1 MISFDGVSLVHDDG
15 RVVLDHVSTSIP
27 AGELTLVA
35 GGTGSGKS
43 TLLAMIDGLVPH
55 FSPGRMT
62 GEVTVDG
69 RSTRLVRPRDLAD
82 VVGYVAQN
90 PAHGFVTAEVESEL
104 AFSMEQ
110 RGVSPA
116 AMRRRVEETLDLV
129 GLADLRDRP
138 LRSLSLGQQQ
148 RVAIGAVLTAAPQV
162 LVLDEP
168 TSALDPVGAEEV
180 LAIVRRLV
188 EDVGLTVVLAEHR
201 LERVLH
207 VADGVLYLPG
217 DGSVRSGGAAEL
229 LRGTS
234 SAPPLLRLADALGWE
249 PAPLTVRAAR
259 AFARRATQ
267 DGPSGRGH
275 QRSQDGSPAE
285 TDVGA
290 RDEPHGGPRGDG
302 STGDG
307 LRDGSRATRLL
318 GLRRPVS
325 REPRPRLIA
334 RSVDV
339 RHGAVTAVR
348 SVSTDLASGEIVALM
363 GRNGSG
369 KSSLLWALQGSGRRD
384 GGQVRVDETDPASV
398 GTRRARELVALVPQD
413 VSDLF
418 FCETV
423 DDECRT
429 ADADAGVA
437 DGTARALF
445 GSMVD
450 GVDGGTHPRDLSE
463 GQRLALALAVVLA
476 VPARVLLLDE
486 PTRGLDYA
494 AKAALVSTVRGIAR
508 GGTAVVVATHDVELA
523 ADLADRV
530 ILMAQGEIVAD
541 GPAREMLTAST
552 GFAPQVAK
560 VFAPRPWVRLS
571 DVLGSTDLP

>member
-1 MISFDGVSLVHDDG
+1 MITFDDVSLVHDGD
-15 RVVLDHVSTSIP
+15 RVVLSHVTVTVP

-35 GGTGSGKS
+35 GGTGAGKS
-43 TLLAMIDGLVPH
+43 TLLAMVDGLVPH
-55 FSPGRMT
+55 FSAGHMT

-69 RSTRLVRPRDLAD
+69 RSTRTVRPRDMAD
-82 VVGYVAQN
+82 LVGYVAQD
-90 PAHGFVTAEVESEL
+90 PAHGFVTSHVESEL

-148 RVAIGAVLTAAPQV
+148 RVALGAVLTASPQV

-207 VADGVLYLPG
+207 AADGVLYLPG
-217 DGSVRSGGAAEL
+217 DGSVRAGGAAEL

-234 SAPPLLRLADALGWE
+234 SAPPILRLADALGWD
-249 PAPLTVRAAR
+249 PTPLTVRAAR
-259 AFARRATQ
+259 PFAREFVRARV
-267 DGPSGRGH
+267 SGTTA
-275 QRSQDGSPAE
+275 P
-285 TDVGA
+285 T
-290 RDEPHGGPRGDG
+290 PHGAHPAPPAHPVHPVRPADPEQPAHP
-302 STGDG
+302 TKPPHP
-307 LRDGSRATRLL
+307 TRSLL
-318 GLRRPVS
+318 
-325 REPRPRLIA
+325 EA

-339 RHGAVTAVR
+339 SHGPVRAVHHVDL
-348 SVSTDLASGEIVALM
+348 DLAPGEVVALM

-369 KSSLLWALQGSGRRD
+369 KSSLLWALQGSGPRD
-384 GGQVRVDETDPASV
+384 HGMVRVGGTETSQAR
-398 GTRRARELVALVPQD
+398 TRRARNLVALVPQD
-413 VSDLF
+413 VADLF

-423 DDECRT
+423 DDECRA
-429 ADADAGVA
+429 ADADAQA
-437 DGTARALF
+437 PTGTTRRLLDTMVTGLE
-445 GSMVD
+445 GS
-450 GVDGGTHPRDLSE
+450 THPRDLSE

-494 AKAALVSTVRGIAR
+494 AKGALVATLRALAR
-508 GGTAVVVATHDVELA
+508 DGTAVVVATHDVELA

-530 ILMAQGEIVAD
+530 LLMAQGEVVAD

-560 VFAPRPWVRLS
+560 VFAPQPWVRVT
-571 DVLGSTDLP
+571 DVPGAEGAP

>member
-1 MISFDGVSLVHDDG
+1 MIVFDDVSLVHDDG
-15 RVVLDHVSTSIP
+15 RVVLDHVSTTIEQ
-27 AGELTLVA
+27 GQLTLVA

-43 TLLAMIDGLVPH
+43 TLLAMVDGLVPH
-55 FSPGRMT
+55 FSPGVMT
-62 GEVTVDG
+62 GQVTVDG

-82 VVGYVAQN
+82 LVGYVAQN
-90 PAHGFVTAEVESEL
+90 PAHGFVTSEVESEL

-129 GLADLRDRP
+129 GLAELRDRP

-188 EDVGLTVVLAEHR
+188 EDLGLTVVLAEHR

-207 VADGVLYLPG
+207 AADGVLYLPG

-234 SAPPLLRLADALGWE
+234 SAPPLLRLADALGWD

-259 AFARRATQ
+259 PYARL
-267 DGPSGRGH
+267 
-275 QRSQDGSPAE
+275 
-285 TDVGA
+285 VA
-290 RDEPHGGPRGDG
+290 RDDG
-302 STGDG
+302 
-307 LRDGSRATRLL
+307 AA
-318 GLRRPVS
+318 
-325 REPRPRLIA
+325 REPAAPLEGPQEAAHDDPRLVA
-334 RSVDV
+334 RSVSV
-339 RHGAVTAVR
+339 RYGDLEAVR
-348 SVSTDLASGEIVALM
+348 SVSTELSSGEVVALM

-384 GGQVRVDETDPASV
+384 GGHVQVDGSDPADV
-398 GTRRARELVALVPQD
+398 GPRRARDLVALVPQD
-413 VSDLF
+413 VTDLF

-423 DDECRT
+423 DDECRA
-429 ADADAGVA
+429 ADHDAGA
-437 DGTARALF
+437 PDGTTRALLA
-445 GSMVD
+445 SMVG
-450 GVDGGTHPRDLSE
+450 GVDGRTHPRDLSE

-494 AKAALVSTVRGIAR
+494 AKATLVDTLRTIAR
-508 GGTAVVVATHDVELA
+508 EGTAVVVATHDVELA

-530 ILMAQGEIVAD
+530 VLMAQGEIVAD

-560 VFAPRPWVRLS
+560 VFAPGRWFRMS
-571 DVLGSTDLP
+571 DVLGSTAL

>member
-1 MISFDGVSLVHDDG
+1 MITFDDVTLVHDDG
-15 RVVLDHVSTSIP
+15 RVVLDHVTTSVR

-43 TLLAMIDGLVPH
+43 TLLAMVDGLVPH

-90 PAHGFVTAEVESEL
+90 PAHGFVTSQVESEL

-129 GLADLRDRP
+129 GLAELRDRP

-148 RVAIGAVLTAAPQV
+148 RVAIGAVLTASPQV

-188 EDVGLTVVLAEHR
+188 EDLGLTVVLAEHR

-207 VADGVLYLPG
+207 AADRVLYLPG
-217 DGSVRSGGAAEL
+217 DGSVRSGGATEL

-234 SAPPLLRLADALGWE
+234 SAPPLLRLADALGWD

-259 AFARRATQ
+259 PFARELVRETTARVATETSGQ
-267 DGPSGRGH
+267 VAGPGRPPAP
-275 QRSQDGSPAE
+275 QSPP
-285 TDVGA
+285 A
-290 RDEPHGGPRGDG
+290 RQ
-302 STGDG
+302 
-307 LRDGSRATRLL
+307 
-318 GLRRPVS
+318 
-325 REPRPRLIA
+325 PRLSA
-334 RSVDV
+334 RGLDV
-339 RHGAVTAVR
+339 SHGDVQAVR
-348 SVSTDLASGEIVALM
+348 RASLDLAQGEVVALM

-369 KSSLLWALQGSGRRD
+369 KSSLLWALQGSGPRERGD
-384 GGQVRVDETDPASV
+384 VRVDGTDPARV
-398 GTRRARELVALVPQD
+398 GVRRARELVALVPQD

-423 DDECRT
+423 DDECRA
-429 ADADAGVA
+429 ADTDAGA
-437 DGTARALF
+437 PEGTTRSLLDA
-445 GSMVD
+445 MVE
-450 GVDGGTHPRDLSE
+450 GVEGGTHPRDLSE

-476 VPARVLLLDE
+476 VPAQVLLLDE

-494 AKAALVSTVRGIAR
+494 AKGRLVENLHRIAA
-508 GGTAVVVATHDVELA
+508 GGTAVLVATHDVELA

-530 ILMAQGEIVAD
+530 VLMAQGEVVAD

-560 VFAPRPWVRLS
+560 VFAPRAWVRLA
-571 DVLGSTDLP
+571 DVPGIGAQR

>member
-1 MISFDGVSLVHDDG
+1 MITFDDVTLVHDDG
-15 RVVLDHVSTSIP
+15 RVVLDHVTTSIR

-43 TLLAMIDGLVPH
+43 TLLAMVDGLVPH

-69 RSTRLVRPRDLAD
+69 RSTRVVRPRDLAD

-90 PAHGFVTAEVESEL
+90 PAHGFVTSRVESEL

-129 GLADLRDRP
+129 GLAELRDRP

-148 RVAIGAVLTAAPQV
+148 RVAIGAVLTATPQV

-188 EDVGLTVVLAEHR
+188 EDLGLTVVLAEHR

-207 VADGVLYLPG
+207 AADRVLYLPG
-217 DGSVRSGGAAEL
+217 DGSVRSGGATDL

-234 SAPPLLRLADALGWE
+234 SAPPILRLADALGWD
-249 PAPLTVRAAR
+249 PTPLTVRAAR
-259 AFARRATQ
+259 PFARELVRESAERVAA
-267 DGPSGRGH
+267 GPPAHVPGPDR
-275 QRSQDGSPAE
+275 SPA
-285 TDVGA
+285 
-290 RDEPHGGPRGDG
+290 PKSPP
-302 STGDG
+302 S
-307 LRDGSRATRLL
+307 
-318 GLRRPVS
+318 PQ
-325 REPRPRLIA
+325 PRLSA
-334 RSVDV
+334 RGLDVSHGDV
-339 RHGAVTAVR
+339 RAVR
-348 SVSTDLASGEIVALM
+348 RASLDLAQGEVVALM

-369 KSSLLWALQGSGRRD
+369 KSSLLWALQGSGPRERGDVQVD
-384 GGQVRVDETDPASV
+384 GTDTARVGA
-398 GTRRARELVALVPQD
+398 RRARELVALVPQD

-423 DDECRT
+423 DDECRA
-429 ADADAGVA
+429 ADTDAGA
-437 DGTARALF
+437 PDGTTRSLLGA
-445 GSMVD
+445 MVED
-450 GVDGGTHPRDLSE
+450 VEGGTHPRDLSE

-476 VPARVLLLDE
+476 VPAQVLLLDE

-494 AKAALVSTVRGIAR
+494 AKGRLVETLHRMAAD
-508 GGTAVVVATHDVELA
+508 GTAVLVATHDVELA

-530 ILMAQGEIVAD
+530 VLMAQGEVVAD
-541 GPAREMLTAST
+541 GTAREMLTAST

-560 VFAPRPWVRLS
+560 VFTPRPWVRLS
-571 DVLGSTDLP
+571 DVPGLEGRS

>member
-1 MISFDGVSLVHDDG
+1 MITFDDVSLVHDDG
-15 RVVLDHVSTSIP
+15 RVVLSHVSTSIP

-43 TLLAMIDGLVPH
+43 TLLAMVDGLVPH

-69 RSTRLVRPRDLAD
+69 RSTRHVRPRDLAD

-90 PAHGFVTAEVESEL
+90 PAHGFVTSVVESEL

-129 GLADLRDRP
+129 GLADVRDRP

-148 RVAIGAVLTAAPQV
+148 RVAIGAVLTAGPQV

-188 EDVGLTVVLAEHR
+188 EDLGLTVVLAEHR

-207 VADGVLYLPG
+207 AADGVLYLPG
-217 DGSVRSGGAAEL
+217 DGSVRSGGAVEL

-234 SAPPLLRLADALGWE
+234 SAPPILRLADALGWD

-259 AFARRATQ
+259 PFAREVLRETAEH
-267 DGPSGRGH
+267 DAGGDLDPSGTPSLVAATGTGPVTGLGTGRVTGLVTGH
-275 QRSQDGSPAE
+275 VTAHGTP
-285 TDVGA
+285 GA
-290 RDEPHGGPRGDG
+290 PQ
-302 STGDG
+302 
-307 LRDGSRATRLL
+307 
-318 GLRRPVS
+318 
-325 REPRPRLIA
+325 PRLEA
-334 RSVDV
+334 RGVDV
-339 RHGAVTAVR
+339 TYGDVRAVR
-348 SVSTDLASGEIVALM
+348 RVSLDLVEGEVVALM

-384 GGQVRVDETDPASV
+384 RGDVRVDGADPARA

-418 FCETV
+418 FTETV
-423 DDECRT
+423 DDECRA
-429 ADADAGVA
+429 ADADAGA
-437 DGTARALF
+437 PDGTTRALL
-445 GSMVD
+445 GSMVE
-450 GVDGGTHPRDLSE
+450 GVEGGTHPRDLSE

-476 VPARVLLLDE
+476 VPAQVLLLDE

-494 AKAALVSTVRGIAR
+494 AKGRLVETLHRIAAD
-508 GGTAVVVATHDVELA
+508 GTAVLVATHDVELA

-530 ILMAQGEIVAD
+530 VLMAQGEVVAD
-541 GPAREMLTAST
+541 GPARAMLTAST

-560 VFAPRPWVRLS
+560 VFAPHPWVRLS
-571 DVLGSTDLP
+571 DVPVPEGSP

>member
-1 MISFDGVSLVHDDG
+1 MITFDDVTLVHDDG
-15 RVVLDHVSTSIP
+15 RVVLDHVTTSVR

-43 TLLAMIDGLVPH
+43 TLLAMVDGLVPH

-90 PAHGFVTAEVESEL
+90 PAHGFVTSQVESEL

-129 GLADLRDRP
+129 GLAELRDRP

-148 RVAIGAVLTAAPQV
+148 RVAIGAVLTASPQV

-188 EDVGLTVVLAEHR
+188 EDLGLTVVLAEHR

-207 VADGVLYLPG
+207 AADRVLYLPG
-217 DGSVRSGGAAEL
+217 DGSVRSGGATEL

-234 SAPPLLRLADALGWE
+234 SAPPLLRLADALGWD

-259 AFARRATQ
+259 PWARELLRETPEPVGA
-267 DGPSGRGH
+267 GPSGHVPAPVRPPAPRSRLSARGL
-275 QRSQDGSPAE
+275 
-285 TDVGA
+285 DVS
-290 RDEPHGGPRGDG
+290 HG
-302 STGDG
+302 
-307 LRDGSRATRLL
+307 
-318 GLRRPVS
+318 
-325 REPRPRLIA
+325 
-334 RSVDV
+334 DV
-339 RHGAVTAVR
+339 QAVR
-348 SVSTDLASGEIVALM
+348 RASLDLAQGEVVALM

-369 KSSLLWALQGSGRRD
+369 KSSLLWALQGSGPRERGD
-384 GGQVRVDETDPASV
+384 VRVDGTDPARV
-398 GTRRARELVALVPQD
+398 GVRRARELVALVPQD

-423 DDECRT
+423 DDECRA
-429 ADADAGVA
+429 ADTDAGA
-437 DGTARALF
+437 PEGTTRSLLEA
-445 GSMVD
+445 MVE
-450 GVDGGTHPRDLSE
+450 GVEGGTHPRDLSE

-476 VPARVLLLDE
+476 VPAQVLLLDE

-494 AKAALVSTVRGIAR
+494 AKGRLVENLHRIAA
-508 GGTAVVVATHDVELA
+508 GGTAVLVATHDVELA

-530 ILMAQGEIVAD
+530 VLMAQGEVVAD

-560 VFAPRPWVRLS
+560 VFAPRPWVRLA
-571 DVLGSTDLP
+571 DVPGIGAQR

>member
-1 MISFDGVSLVHDDG
+1 MIIFDDVSMVHDDG

-27 AGELTLVA
+27 QGQLTLVA

-43 TLLAMIDGLVPH
+43 TLLAMVDGLVPH
-55 FSPGRMT
+55 FSPGTMT

-69 RSTRLVRPRDLAD
+69 RSTRSVRPRDLAD
-82 VVGYVAQN
+82 LVGYVAQN
-90 PAHGFVTAEVESEL
+90 PAHGFVTSEVESEL

-138 LRSLSLGQQQ
+138 LRSLSVGQQQ

-188 EDVGLTVVLAEHR
+188 EDLGLTVVLAEHR

-207 VADGVLYLPG
+207 AADGVLYLPG

-259 AFARRATQ
+259 PFARLVVQ
-267 DGPSGRGH
+267 D
-275 QRSQDGSPAE
+275 DGSARDRGRPRDDAGDDE
-285 TDVGA
+285 RGDAVGGA
-290 RDEPHGGPRGDG
+290 RGDARDGAHDVPRRSPREGAPHGSG
-302 STGDG
+302 
-307 LRDGSRATRLL
+307 
-318 GLRRPVS
+318 S
-325 REPRPRLIA
+325 REPRLVA
-334 RSVDV
+334 RSVSVQHGDV
-339 RHGAVTAVR
+339 EAVR
-348 SVSTDLASGEIVALM
+348 SVSTELASGEVVALM

-384 GGQVRVDETDPASV
+384 GGRVSVGGSDPASV
-398 GTRRARELVALVPQD
+398 GTREARDLVALVPQD

-429 ADADAGVA
+429 ADEDAA
-437 DGTARALF
+437 APAGTTRALF

-450 GVDGGTHPRDLSE
+450 GVVGGTHPRDLSE

-494 AKAALVSTVRGIAR
+494 AKTALVRTLRTIAR
-508 GGTAVVVATHDVELA
+508 DGTAVVVATHDVELA

-530 ILMAQGEIVAD
+530 VLMAQGEIVAD
-541 GPAREMLTAST
+541 GPSREMLTAST

-560 VFAPRPWVRLS
+560 VFAPRPWLRVS
-571 DVLGSTDLP
+571 DVIGSTDQP

>member
-1 MISFDGVSLVHDDG
+1 MITFDDVTLVHDDG
-15 RVVLDHVSTSIP
+15 RVVLDHVTTSVR

-43 TLLAMIDGLVPH
+43 TLLAMVDGLVPH

-90 PAHGFVTAEVESEL
+90 PAHGFVTSQVESEL

-129 GLADLRDRP
+129 GLAELRDRP

-148 RVAIGAVLTAAPQV
+148 RVAIGAVLTATPQV

-188 EDVGLTVVLAEHR
+188 EDLGLTVVLAEHR

-207 VADGVLYLPG
+207 AADRVLYLPG
-217 DGSVRSGGAAEL
+217 DGSVRSGGATDL

-234 SAPPLLRLADALGWE
+234 SAPPILRLADALGWD

-259 AFARRATQ
+259 PFARELVRVTAEPVAA
-267 DGPSGRGH
+267 GPSGHVSGPVR
-275 QRSQDGSPAE
+275 SPA
-285 TDVGA
+285 
-290 RDEPHGGPRGDG
+290 PKSPP
-302 STGDG
+302 S
-307 LRDGSRATRLL
+307 
-318 GLRRPVS
+318 PQ
-325 REPRPRLIA
+325 PRLSA
-334 RSVDV
+334 RRLDV
-339 RHGAVTAVR
+339 SHGDVQAVR
-348 SVSTDLASGEIVALM
+348 RASLDLAQGEVVALM

-369 KSSLLWALQGSGRRD
+369 KSSLLWALQGSGPRERGD
-384 GGQVRVDETDPASV
+384 VRVDGTDPARM
-398 GTRRARELVALVPQD
+398 GARRARELVALVPQD

-429 ADADAGVA
+429 ADADAGA
-437 DGTARALF
+437 PEGTTRTLLGA
-445 GSMVD
+445 MVE
-450 GVDGGTHPRDLSE
+450 GVEGGTHPRDLSE

-476 VPARVLLLDE
+476 VPAQVLLLDE

-494 AKAALVSTVRGIAR
+494 AKGRLVETLHRMAAD
-508 GGTAVVVATHDVELA
+508 GTAVLVATHDVELA

-530 ILMAQGEIVAD
+530 VLMAQGEVVAD

-571 DVLGSTDLP
+571 DVPGLEERS

>member
-1 MISFDGVSLVHDDG
+1 MIVFDDVSLVHDDG
-15 RVVLDHVSTSIP
+15 RVVLDHVSTTIEQ
-27 AGELTLVA
+27 GQLTLVA

-43 TLLAMIDGLVPH
+43 TLLAMVDGLVPH
-55 FSPGRMT
+55 FSPGVMT

-82 VVGYVAQN
+82 LVGYVAQN
-90 PAHGFVTAEVESEL
+90 PAHGFVTSEVESEL

-188 EDVGLTVVLAEHR
+188 EDLGLTVVLAEHR

-207 VADGVLYLPG
+207 AADGVLYLPG

-234 SAPPLLRLADALGWE
+234 SAPPLLRLADALGWD

-259 AFARRATQ
+259 PFARL
-267 DGPSGRGH
+267 
-275 QRSQDGSPAE
+275 
-285 TDVGA
+285 VA
-290 RDEPHGGPRGDG
+290 RDDGAAREPAAPLEGPREAAHD
-302 STGDG
+302 D
-307 LRDGSRATRLL
+307 
-318 GLRRPVS
+318 
-325 REPRPRLIA
+325 PRLVA
-334 RSVDV
+334 RSVSV
-339 RHGAVTAVR
+339 RYGALEAVR
-348 SVSTDLASGEIVALM
+348 SVSTELSAGEVVALM

-384 GGQVRVDETDPASV
+384 GGHVQVDGSDPAAV
-398 GTRRARELVALVPQD
+398 GPRRARDLVALVPQD
-413 VSDLF
+413 VTDLF

-423 DDECRT
+423 DDECRA
-429 ADADAGVA
+429 ADHDAGSP
-437 DGTARALF
+437 DGTTRALLA
-445 GSMVD
+445 SMVG

-494 AKAALVSTVRGIAR
+494 AKATLVDTLRTIAR
-508 GGTAVVVATHDVELA
+508 EGTAVVVATHDVELA

-530 ILMAQGEIVAD
+530 VLMAQGEIVAD

-560 VFAPRPWVRLS
+560 VFAPSPWFRVS
-571 DVLGSTDLP
+571 DVLGSTAL

>member
-1 MISFDGVSLVHDDG
+1 MIIFDDVSMVHDDG

-27 AGELTLVA
+27 QGQLTLVA

-43 TLLAMIDGLVPH
+43 TLLAMVDGLVPH
-55 FSPGRMT
+55 FSPGTMT
-62 GEVTVDG
+62 GEVTVDR
-69 RSTRLVRPRDLAD
+69 RSTRSVRPRDLAD
-82 VVGYVAQN
+82 LVGYVAQN
-90 PAHGFVTAEVESEL
+90 PAHGFVTSEVESEL

-138 LRSLSLGQQQ
+138 LRSLSVGQQQ

-188 EDVGLTVVLAEHR
+188 EDLGLTVVLAEHR

-207 VADGVLYLPG
+207 AADGVLYLPG

-234 SAPPLLRLADALGWE
+234 SAPPLLRLADALGWD

-259 AFARRATQ
+259 PFARLVVQ
-267 DGPSGRGH
+267 D
-275 QRSQDGSPAE
+275 DGS
-285 TDVGA
+285 A
-290 RDEPHGGPRGDG
+290 RDRAQDVPHRSPREGAPHGSG
-302 STGDG
+302 
-307 LRDGSRATRLL
+307 
-318 GLRRPVS
+318 S
-325 REPRPRLIA
+325 REPMLVA
-334 RSVDV
+334 RSVSVQHGDV
-339 RHGAVTAVR
+339 EAVR
-348 SVSTDLASGEIVALM
+348 SVSTELASGEVVALM

-384 GGQVRVDETDPASV
+384 GGRVSVGGSDPASV
-398 GTRRARELVALVPQD
+398 GTREARDLVALVPQD

-429 ADADAGVA
+429 ADEDAA
-437 DGTARALF
+437 APAGTTRALF

-450 GVDGGTHPRDLSE
+450 GVVGSTHPRDLSE

-494 AKAALVSTVRGIAR
+494 AKTALVRTLRTIAR
-508 GGTAVVVATHDVELA
+508 DGTAVVVATHDVELA

-530 ILMAQGEIVAD
+530 VLMAQGEIVAD
-541 GPAREMLTAST
+541 GPSREMLTAST

-560 VFAPRPWVRLS
+560 VFAPRPWLRVS
-571 DVLGSTDLP
+571 DVLGSADQP